1 VPEIR
6 AFRALRYNRDMVP
19 DLARVVAPPYDVIS
33 PAQRA
38 VFAARDP
45 HNVVAIDQPV
55 DLPGASDPDDK
66 YRAAART
73 FSSWR
78 SDGTLAKDP
87 RPALYVYEQ
96 AYTLPGTLVRRIQRG
111 FYARVKLEPFG
122 PGSGI
127 LPHERTLSGPRE
139 DRHKLM
145 RASGANFSGVMGL
158 YVDDTGDAA
167 RALADTTAGSAI
179 ADVTDEEGVRH
190 RLWMLPDDG
199 PTAAAVSALR
209 EAAGRA
215 PITIADGHHRY
226 ETALHYRDERQ
237 RTSSNEEDPAFDFV
251 LMLLL
256 ETSAGALTVLPAH
269 RVARGIA
276 DSAGLLA
283 AAGSLFDL
291 AAADAATLER
301 AFGPGASAPGGAG
314 RFGLWTRAGGA
325 IMTAR
330 RDAIAAFLP
339 PGGEAL
345 RRLDVTML
353 AAALEQLSG
362 IDRAATATGG
372 RIAYTKSAAEAIAW
386 VDGAVDGADAAFLL
400 EPTPVAE
407 IVAVA
412 AAGDVMP
419 QKSTYFYPK
428 PLSGFVINPLE
439 W

>member
-1 VPEIR
+1 
-6 AFRALRYNRDMVP
+6 
-19 DLARVVAPPYDVIS
+19 
-33 PAQRA
+33 
-38 VFAARDP
+38 
-45 HNVVAIDQPV
+45 
-55 DLPGASDPDDK
+55 
-66 YRAAART
+66 
-73 FSSWR
+73 
-78 SDGTLAKDP
+78 
-87 RPALYVYEQ
+87 
-96 AYTLPGTLVRRIQRG
+96 
-111 FYARVKLEPFG
+111 
-122 PGSGI
+122 
-127 LPHERTLSGPRE
+127 
-139 DRHKLM
+139 
-145 RASGANFSGVMGL
+145 
-158 YVDDTGDAA
+158 
-167 RALADTTAGSAI
+167 
-179 ADVTDEEGVRH
+179 
-190 RLWMLPDDG
+190 
-199 PTAAAVSALR
+199 
-209 EAAGRA
+209 
-215 PITIADGHHRY
+215 
-226 ETALHYRDERQ
+226 LHYRDERQ

-256 ETSAGALTVLPAH
+256 ETSGGALTVLPAH

-314 RFGLWTRAGGA
+314 RFGLWTREGGA

-345 RRLDVTML
+345 RRLDVTIL

-400 EPTPVAE
+400 EPTPVTE
-407 IVAVA
+407 IMAVA
-412 AAGDVMP
+412 AVGDVMP

-428 PLSGFVINPLE
+428 PLTGFVINPLE